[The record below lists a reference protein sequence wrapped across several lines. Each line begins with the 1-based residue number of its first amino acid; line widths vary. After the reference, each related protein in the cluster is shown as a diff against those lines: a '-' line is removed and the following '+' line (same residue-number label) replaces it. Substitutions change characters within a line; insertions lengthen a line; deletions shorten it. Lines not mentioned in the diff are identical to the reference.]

1 MIEKRV
7 SLFFMAKKQLAGFTL
22 VELVMMLV
30 ILSVIS
36 ATAIPR
42 FFDKNVYAER
52 AFFDDTLHAVQYA
65 QKLSVATGCSVRV
78 SISSNSYTLTRRGTS
93 SSIRCTGTTY
103 SLDILNPG
111 TGASSY
117 SGSEKDITLSSTST
131 PFYFYSSGSASADVT
146 LTVNGSKTIRVIA
159 DTGFVYDSTP

>member
-1 MIEKRV
+1 MENNKL
-7 SLFFMAKKQLAGFTL
+7 SGFTL
-22 VELVMMLV
+22 IELVMMLV

-36 ATAIPR
+36 ATAIPS

-65 QKLSVATGCSVRV
+65 QKLSVATGCGVRV
-78 SISSNSYTLTRRGTS
+78 SISSNRYTLTRRGTS
-93 SSIRCTGTTY
+93 SSTRCTGATF
-103 SLDILNPG
+103 SLDMPNPG

-117 SGSEKDITLSSTST
+117 SGSEKDITLSSSST

-146 LTVNGSKTIRVIA
+146 LTVNGSRTIRVIA
-159 DTGFVYDSTP
+159 ETGFVYDSTP